1 MILAVDIGNTE
12 TMLGLFE
19 GREVRASWRLATEHR
34 RTGDEIALLL
44 RGLIDV
50 EFGSQS
56 SWPVDRAII
65 ASVVPPL
72 DRPWAEAFDRL
83 KLPVQWVDAET
94 ELPVRLD
101 VEAPSTVGADRVVN
115 TLATSILHGRNAV
128 VVDLGTA
135 TTFDC
140 ITWDGTF
147 LGGAIAPGPRAGID
161 RLSQRSSKLPSIDIR
176 PPDRVIG
183 RNTVQALESG
193 VFWAIVD
200 GIDGTVRRILEE
212 WNPESPLVIAT
223 GGMAELIAPHC
234 TSIDDIDAFLTLRG
248 LVCADEI
255 LKGGAPEG

>member
-34 RTGDEIALLL
+34 RTGDEIALLV
-44 RGLIDV
+44 RGLIEV
-50 EFGSQS
+50 EFGKGQQQ
-56 SWPVDRAII
+56 VERAII

-72 DRPWAEAFDRL
+72 DRSWTEAFARL
-83 KLPVQWVDAET
+83 GLPVTWVHAGSA
-94 ELPVRLD
+94 LPVRLD

-115 TLATSILHGRNAV
+115 TLATSVLHGRDAV

-140 ITWDGTF
+140 ITRDGVF

-161 RLSQRSSKLPSIDIR
+161 RLSQRSSKLPSIEIR
-176 PPDRVIG
+176 SPDRVIG
-183 RNTVQALESG
+183 RNTVGALESG

-212 WNPESPLVIAT
+212 WGPENPLVIAT
-223 GGMAELIAPHC
+223 GGLAELIAPHC
-234 TSIDDIDAFLTLRG
+234 DSVDEIDAFLTLRG

-255 LKGGAPEG
+255 LSLRKPS